1 MKPVTESQSITQEV
15 HRLELLLFT
24 LGSKQL
30 FGINVLKV
38 RELMPCP
45 PVNEL
50 PGSHPSVVGVAHLR
64 GKTIAVIDLS
74 HAIGY
79 SKEQAV
85 QGASLI
91 VAEVN
96 RSVYGFVVSAI
107 ERIAVLDWRNVKPPS
122 AGLGV
127 NCYIT
132 GVAQLDNRMTQVLDI
147 ERVLSETGLVEAQLD
162 FDIETTAINAQKPV
176 LIVDD
181 SPMARNHTKKT
192 LERLA
197 LKSIIAV
204 DGKEALALM
213 LDFVKDGSPIEQHI
227 ELMISDIEMPEMDGY
242 TLTREVRRHP
252 QLKNLYILL
261 HSSINS
267 VMNDVLA
274 RKLGA
279 NVVLTKFVPAELARE
294 VVKGIIA
301 QSTSS

>member
-1 MKPVTESQSITQEV
+1 VNHTITQSSTTQEV

-24 LGSKQL
+24 LGNNQL

-45 PVNEL
+45 SVSEL
-50 PGSHPSVVGVAHLR
+50 PGAHSSVVGVAHLR
-64 GKTIAVIDLS
+64 GKTIAIIDLAQ
-74 HAIGY
+74 AIGY
-79 SKEQAV
+79 RQSDKDKGQ
-85 QGASLI
+85 SLI

-96 RSVYGFVVSAI
+96 RSVYGFGVSGI

-122 AGLGV
+122 PGLGAD
-127 NCYIT
+127 CYIT
-132 GVAQLDNRMTQVLDI
+132 GVAQIDDRMIQVLDI
-147 ERVLSETGLVEAQLD
+147 ERVLSETGLVEAHLD
-162 FDIETTAINAQKPV
+162 FDLESTPIDVKKPILV
-176 LIVDD
+176 VDD

-192 LERLA
+192 LDRLA
-197 LKSIIAV
+197 LQSILAV
-204 DGKEALALM
+204 DGKEALTLM
-213 LDFVKDGSPIEQHI
+213 LDRVKDGSPIEQHFA
-227 ELMISDIEMPEMDGY
+227 LMICDIEMPEMDGY
-242 TLTREVRRHP
+242 TLTREVRGHP

-294 VVKGIIA
+294 VVKGIVS
-301 QSTSS
+301 QSKP